1 LHETVATRGT
11 AAAATQ
17 NLSASIGKNTLFG
30 VIASIVQVGTRFV
43 TVPIVIYHLGLG
55 GYGIWSIIMVTVSY
69 MRLGAMGL
77 KAAFQKYVAESTYSG
92 DFEKTSRLLSTGS
105 AGMAVL
111 SLLGLL
117 PVALCSSSLA
127 RLLGVPPQFVHSAA
141 GGITLL
147 AAGMMI
153 TPQGAAYDAIV
164 CGAHRIDLPR
174 KFNTVLSVLE
184 AAAIVALL
192 HFGFGLMAMSAVM
205 MVSSLIYILLCYL
218 VSRKILPQ
226 VQVKARYIT
235 KTVVRELMR
244 FAGSFQLLNVME
256 VIYNAMMPIA
266 ILRAFGA
273 DATGVLALAA
283 RLVSPVV
290 MCIYAFMVPMLS
302 GSAMVFASGSSERM
316 KVLVRNASK
325 ATLGMTLIPL
335 ALASSFGTSVI
346 YAWTGQ
352 RDSRL
357 QIALYLICIGTLF
370 QAFSGL
376 CLTFYR
382 ASGRALV
389 DNLREVLRISAL
401 LPIVIYARHLG
412 FTGALM
418 GVTVVEF
425 IGMTFMLFALR
436 TAGVAFEGKKL
447 LGDLA
452 RFIVAAATII
462 VAGKIASRI
471 PLPAVGSVRAFET
484 LRLAVIG
491 IAVLL
496 TSFPALYLSRAL
508 SKADLNSI
516 MNVFRPRGRTLAV
529 EGD

>member
-1 LHETVATRGT
+1 
-11 AAAATQ
+11 
-17 NLSASIGKNTLFG
+17 
-30 VIASIVQVGTRFV
+30 
-43 TVPIVIYHLGLG
+43 
-55 GYGIWSIIMVTVSY
+55 
-69 MRLGAMGL
+69 
-77 KAAFQKYVAESTYSG
+77 
-92 DFEKTSRLLSTGS
+92 
-105 AGMAVL
+105 
-111 SLLGLL
+111 
-117 PVALCSSSLA
+117 
-127 RLLGVPPQFVHSAA
+127 
-141 GGITLL
+141 
-147 AAGMMI
+147 
-153 TPQGAAYDAIV
+153 
-164 CGAHRIDLPR
+164 
-174 KFNTVLSVLE
+174 
-184 AAAIVALL
+184 
-192 HFGFGLMAMSAVM
+192 
-205 MVSSLIYILLCYL
+205 
-218 VSRKILPQ
+218 
-226 VQVKARYIT
+226 
-235 KTVVRELMR
+235 
-244 FAGSFQLLNVME
+244 

-376 CLTFYR
+376 SLIFYR

-436 TAGVAFEGKKL
+436 TAGVAFEGKRL
-447 LGDLA
+447 LGDLV
-452 RFIVAAATII
+452 RFIVAAATIV

-484 LRLAVIG
+484 LRLSVIG

-508 SKADLNSI
+508 SKADLNAI
-516 MNVFRPRGRTLAV
+516 MNVFRPRGRALAA